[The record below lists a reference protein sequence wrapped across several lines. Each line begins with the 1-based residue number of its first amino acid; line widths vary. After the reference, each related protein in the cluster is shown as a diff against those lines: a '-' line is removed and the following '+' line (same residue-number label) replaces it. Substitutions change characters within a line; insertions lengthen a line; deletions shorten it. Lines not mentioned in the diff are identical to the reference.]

1 MSTNF
6 YMMTTDK
13 KLVEEY
19 FPNEYKITDSP
30 YFGYEIHI
38 GKRSCGWKPLFE
50 AHKKAYGSVEEMM
63 EFIKLFDIRI
73 FDEYEREYNI
83 EEFKDAL
90 ITWEEQQ
97 KKKMIHY
104 DGVPGL
110 IQTPIGHV
118 EIMEREPN
126 RYIPHPVYWNDKDG
140 YDFVE
145 GEFE

>member
-1 MSTNF
+1 MGTNF

-13 KLVEEY
+13 KMVEKY

-50 AHKKAYGSVEEMM
+50 AHKKAYGSVEEMV
-63 EFIKLFDIRI
+63 EFVKLSSIRI

-83 EEFKDAL
+83 EELNEAL
-90 ITWEEQQ
+90 ITWEIQQ

-110 IQTPIGHV
+110 IQIPIDHV

-126 RYIPHPVYWNDKDG
+126 RYISHPIYWHDKDG